1 MEGGT
6 MRLLSPTLFI
16 LLALSSAALADDC
29 ADQSQNGLN
38 QCADAGYK
46 KADEALNSVYREVT
60 RRLKDD
66 PPTIKLL
73 VTAQKAWIA
82 FRDAE
87 CTFSSAANAGGSI
100 YPMVYAGCL
109 QHLTEARTKRLRA
122 CLKGGEE
129 DLDCPV
135 PNP

>member
-1 MEGGT
+1 
-6 MRLLSPTLFI
+6 MRLLSPTLFV

-29 ADQSQNGLN
+29 PDQSQNGLN
-38 QCADAGYK
+38 QCADAAYK
-46 KADEALNSVYREVT
+46 RADGALNGVYKEVT

-66 PPTIKLL
+66 PPTTKLL
-73 VTAQKAWIA
+73 VVAQKAWIA

-109 QHLTEARTKRLRA
+109 QHLTEARTKRLQA
-122 CLKGGEE
+122 CLKGGDGDTE
-129 DLDCPV
+129 CPV
-135 PNP
+135 PAQ

>member
-1 MEGGT
+1 
-6 MRLLSPTLFI
+6 MRLVDV
-16 LLALSSAALADDC
+16 LALICLGFVSPALADDC
-29 ADQSQNGLN
+29 PDQSQNGLN
-38 QCADAGYK
+38 QCADAAYK
-46 KADEALNSVYREVT
+46 KADEALNTVYREVT

-66 PPTIKLL
+66 PPTTKLL

-135 PNP
+135 PSP